1 MSSEE
6 EQADMDSIDLFHYLK
21 MEIPVEELREIESPK
36 RIKSIDAV
44 KGLAIIFV
52 MLAHIAGVWIDHEWI
67 YIFGIAYSLLDILG
81 PSLFIFMS
89 ALSVIFSVKKK
100 QGKLPY
106 KVIRNGIITRGLVI
120 VLIGIIFNL
129 FSFEFTVRGYP
140 LYLRFW
146 GWSILF
152 FLGFSQ
158 IFSLYALK
166 LSKMARIIIGMLII
180 FSSEYITSNLADG
193 KDAGNPILT
202 FLHYVIISP
211 IPMTP
216 LIPWLSICFISTIFG
231 EYLYDAM
238 IAGTK
243 QDYNVLF
250 RIFLIWGLIFIGFG
264 ILIGFRLQTPDTL
277 SLEIYPHL
285 DLLRIANSQNFTD
298 FRFPGM
304 PDFLIRGR
312 ASNMLYNLGAA
323 LTIIAVSFYYLD
335 IKEKMNNFFSMLI
348 YYGKVS
354 LSLFLV
360 HYTFITLF
368 LNQFNIIFLPMIFIA
383 YVGFMGFLMYIWNE
397 FFNGI
402 GSPEWIIVQ
411 IGRIGHK
418 TGKTV
423 KKEINV
429 IEEEI
434 KETIHKI
441 KGEHKEEDGQ

>member
-6 EQADMDSIDLFHYLK
+6 EKTDMDSIDLFHYLK
-21 MEIPVEELREIESPK
+21 EEIPVDDLRDIASPK

-44 KGLAIIFV
+44 KGLAIIFII
-52 MLAHIAGVWIDHEWI
+52 LAHIASVWFDSEWI
-67 YIFGIAYSLLDILG
+67 YIYGIVYALLDILG

-89 ALSVIFSVKKK
+89 ALSVIFSVKRK
-100 QGKLPY
+100 QGKLPD

-120 VLIGIIFNL
+120 VIIGIIFNL

-140 LYLRFW
+140 LHLRFW

-180 FSSEYITSNLADG
+180 FSSESITEFLSTG
-193 KDAGNPILT
+193 KDAGNLILT
-202 FLHYVIISP
+202 FFHYILISP

-243 QDYNVLF
+243 QDYKVIF
-250 RIFLIWGLIFIGFG
+250 RIFLIWGIIFIAFG
-264 ILIGFRLQTPDTL
+264 VLLGLKLQTPETL
-277 SLEIYPHL
+277 SVENYPHL
-285 DLLRIANSQNFTD
+285 YLLGIANSQNFTD

-312 ASNMLYNLGAA
+312 ASNMWYNLGAA
-323 LTIIAVSFYYLD
+323 LTLIAISFYYLD
-335 IKEKMNNFFSMLI
+335 IKEKMNNFYSMLI

-360 HYTFITLF
+360 HYAFITLF
-368 LNQFNIIFLPMIFIA
+368 LNQFNIIFMVLIFLA
-383 YVGFMGFLMYIWNE
+383 YTGFMGFLMYVWNE
-397 FFNGI
+397 FFNGV

-423 KKEINV
+423 KKEIQI

-441 KGEHKEEDGQ
+441 KGEHKEKENL